1 MAVMIQIM
9 IINNETYCFIS
20 KDVQKIVI
28 NQYLGY
34 DWNKKAILITINIQ
48 INHRIHN
55 QFFLNMMLEIDTN
68 TWIIRT
74 QNDIN
79 NHTG

>member
-1 MAVMIQIM
+1 M
-9 IINNETYCFIS
+9 E
-20 KDVQKIVI
+20 I

-34 DWNKKAILITINIQ
+34 AWNRNVILSTINIQ
-48 INHRIHN
+48 INHHIHS
-55 QFFLNMMLEIDTN
+55 QFFLNIMLKNDTN
-68 TWIIRT
+68 TCIIRT